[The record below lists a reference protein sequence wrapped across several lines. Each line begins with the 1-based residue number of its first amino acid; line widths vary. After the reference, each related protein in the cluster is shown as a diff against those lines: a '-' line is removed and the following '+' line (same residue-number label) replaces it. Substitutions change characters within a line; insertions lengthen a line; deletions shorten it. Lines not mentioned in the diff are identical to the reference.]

1 MREKRLLRGIIDQ
14 STNSDHVSTV
24 GGKDFNV
31 VKKEEEEEA
40 DESSD
45 EEFFDA
51 DKEPVSFKILKNILT
66 LKSKAKISRQGE
78 NKRLEP

>member
-51 DKEPVSFKILKNILT
+51 DKEPVSFLYFEKYFNFKI
-66 LKSKAKISRQGE
+66 
-78 NKRLEP
+78 